1 MRDLTQLLREWA
13 GGDRANERAL
23 FAEIYPV
30 LKGIAHRHIGAA
42 GGQNMTLQ
50 ATEIAHEGFMRL
62 FAHQKPD
69 WQTRGQFYSLAATV
83 VRRVVVDYLRGRS
96 ADKRGAP
103 VAKISLANLSDAD
116 IPAHEEESMDWLNLD
131 QALDE
136 LAKFDAAS
144 AKVVEL
150 RYFVGLTVA
159 EIATLQICSAS
170 SVERRWRS
178 ARAWLH
184 LRLQKN

>member
-1 MRDLTQLLREWA
+1 MSDLTQLLREWG
-13 GGDRANERAL
+13 GGDRSNERAL

-30 LKGIAHRHIGAA
+30 LRGIAHRQLGSISRR
-42 GGQNMTLQ
+42 NMTLQ

-62 FAHQKPD
+62 FSQERTD

-83 VRRVVVDYLRGRS
+83 VRRVVIDYLRERS
-96 ADKRGAP
+96 TEKRGSD
-103 VAKISLANLSDAD
+103 VEKVSLSVITDSDMPGAED
-116 IPAHEEESMDWLNLD
+116 GAIDWLSLD
-131 QALDE
+131 QSLLE
-136 LAKFDAAS
+136 LAEFDAAS

-159 EIATLQICSAS
+159 EIAVLHDCSPS
-170 SVERRWRS
+170 TIERQWRS

-184 LRLQKN
+184 LRLQQL